1 VSRMPLR
8 TPAAGEHSSPA
19 AARAGGHPRRVG
31 GVTLV
36 IIAATLVGLALR
48 LYQLSRPGYLL
59 GVTEYDDGTDFGSAV
74 RLAQGFLPYRDFII
88 VQPPGIA
95 LLMSP
100 VALLTKGIGVTG
112 GMAVA
117 RVVTALAGAASVP
130 LAGLLVR
137 HRGLLAATVAC
148 GIAAVYPASVQS
160 AHTVLLEPWLVL
172 FCLAGAVAVFDGDRL
187 TSSTGRLA
195 WGGAAF
201 GFAGAVKVWAVL
213 PVVVILVL
221 AAVPAAGRPR
231 RAASFLAGVVAG
243 FAIPVLPFAI
253 AAPRTFYHSVIV
265 AQLVRVDD
273 VRAPLAFRLRE
284 MTGLS
289 DGPSLG
295 LAALLVISVALIAA
309 VTACCVLASR
319 VTRRPP
325 PPLEWFALASTVL
338 IIVAFLWPDDF
349 YYHYAGFLAPFLAL
363 AIAVPASRLVAAAGP
378 RPGALA
384 GRWAGVRGLG
394 GVRGLQSVRT
404 LATPAAA
411 AAGVA
416 ILVMAIAQFDAEAG
430 LRASP
435 SPADVAAARRIIPPG
450 ACVLADQVSY
460 AIAADRFISS
470 VPGCS
475 LMVDSV
481 GTDYSL
487 SGGQNAATGAGRSPA
502 VRAAWLAALRPAQYV
517 WLSGLAAKRVPLRA
531 PQVAAY
537 FKRNFRLVPGGPPGL
552 YIRTGLRPR

>member
-1 VSRMPLR
+1 MS
-8 TPAAGEHSSPA
+8 
-19 AARAGGHPRRVG
+19 

-95 LLMSP
+95 LLMAP
-100 VALLTKGIGVTG
+100 VALLTKGIGVAR

-117 RVVTALAGAASVP
+117 RVLTALAGAASVP
-130 LAGLLVR
+130 LAGLLAR
-137 HRGLLAATVAC
+137 HRGLLAATVAG

-160 AHTVLLEPWLVL
+160 AHTVLLEPWLVI

-187 TSSTGRLA
+187 TGSTGRLA
-195 WGGAAF
+195 GGGAAF

-231 RAASFLAGVVAG
+231 RVASYLGGVAAG
-243 FAIPVLPFAI
+243 FALPVLPFAI

-265 AQLVRVDD
+265 AQLIRVDD

-284 MTGLS
+284 MTGLT
-289 DGPSLG
+289 DVPSLG
-295 LAALLVISVALIAA
+295 LAALLVISVVLIAV

-325 PPLEWFALASTVL
+325 PPLEWFALASTAL

-363 AIAVPASRLVAAAGP
+363 AIALPAARLVAAAGP
-378 RPGALA
+378 ETGPGPLA
-384 GRWAGVRGLG
+384 DRWAGA
-394 GVRGLQSVRT
+394 RT

-411 AAGVA
+411 VAGIA
-416 ILVMAIAQFDAEAG
+416 ILVMAITQFDAETR
-430 LRASP
+430 LKPSL
-435 SPADVAAARRIIPPG
+435 SPADIAAARRIIPPG

-460 AIAADRFISS
+460 AIAADRLISS

-531 PQVAAY
+531 PPVAAY
-537 FKRNFRLVPGGPPGL
+537 FKHNFRLVPGGPPGL
-552 YIRTGLRPR
+552 YVRTGLRPR